1 MPTMDLTVNPRSS
14 LKFNLNRMRRK
25 LKVKQKTKVK
35 DLKFSERELT
45 SRKLSKKQD
54 TTSINMIVPTKFQTR
69 SFQQTSIGEM

>member
-1 MPTMDLTVNPRSS
+1 MDLTVNHRSL

-25 LKVKQKTKVK
+25 LKVKQKMKVK

-54 TTSINMIVPTKFQTR
+54 TSSINMIVLTKFQTR